1 MAQLNDGRSWAT
13 ATVAPAGGSTEVQA
27 GSESMRGMVVKTTR
41 KRALTREEARAVAD
55 LMQAIRRLL
64 PDEDL

>member
-1 MAQLNDGRSWAT
+1 MAQHNDGRSWAT

-27 GSESMRGMVVKTTR
+27 GSESMRGMVKSTR
-41 KRALTREEARAVAD
+41 KRGLTREEARAVAD

>member
-1 MAQLNDGRSWAT
+1 MAQYDDGLSWAT

-27 GSESMRGMVVKTTR
+27 GSESMRSMVKTTR
-41 KRALTREEARAVAD
+41 KRGLTHAEARAVAD

>member
-1 MAQLNDGRSWAT
+1 MRSI
-13 ATVAPAGGSTEVQA
+13 
-27 GSESMRGMVVKTTR
+27 VKTTR
-41 KRALTREEARAVAD
+41 QRGLTHEEARAVAD